1 MILNKI
7 ESCSAHTG
15 VIGLGYVGL
24 SLMVAIANAG
34 FRVTGI
40 DICPEKIERL
50 KRGISDVPDVPDTIL
65 SPLIVS
71 GQIQVTTDYSVLS
84 ELDTVNI
91 CVPTPLT
98 EDKTPD
104 MQYITAAVAQIA
116 QYLHTDQLIILESTT
131 YPGTTEEI
139 VLPMLQPSFIDTISE
154 NDSSTNPPNSN
165 SDPSES
171 LQVGR
176 DFYLAFSPE
185 RIEPGNSTYFITN
198 TPKIV
203 GGVTP
208 KCTQVAKIFYDQF
221 INKTHTVSSPR
232 IAEMVKLLENTY
244 RSVNIGL
251 INEVALICD
260 RMDLDVWEIIDAAAT
275 KPFGFMPFYPGPGL
289 GGHCIPIDPH
299 YLSWKASS
307 TYQYQARFIE
317 LASEINSSMPNYVLD
332 KAIHALNLHQKP
344 LNGSKILIIGVAYKK
359 DIGDTRESPAF
370 EVIRL
375 MLDKGAHILY
385 HDPYVSD
392 IILGG
397 GKIYYSQ
404 TLSAAVIESVDCVV
418 ILTDHS
424 TIDYDLIVKH
434 AAVVVDTR
442 NATRT
447 IQNGSSNIIK
457 I

>member
-1 MILNKI
+1 MILKKI
-7 ESCSAHTG
+7 ETCSAHAG

-24 SLMVAIANAG
+24 SLMVAIADAG

-40 DICPEKIERL
+40 DINPEKIERL
-50 KRGISDVPDVPDTIL
+50 KRGISDVPDVPEAIL
-65 SPLIVS
+65 GPLIKS
-71 GQIQVTTDYSVLS
+71 GQIQVTTNYRVLS
-84 ELDTVNI
+84 ELDIINI
-91 CVPTPLT
+91 CVPTPLK
-98 EDKTPD
+98 ENRIPD
-104 MQYITAAVAQIA
+104 MQFITAAVAEIA
-116 QYLHTDQLIILESTT
+116 LHLHSEQLIILESTT

-139 VLPMLQPSFIDTISE
+139 VLPMLQSNLNEKLGEANSSSLSS
-154 NDSSTNPPNSN
+154 DSSTP
-165 SDPSES
+165 

-185 RIEPGNSTYFITN
+185 RIEPGNSTYFMTN

-208 KCTQVAKIFYDQF
+208 KCTQVAKTFYEQF

-232 IAEMVKLLENTY
+232 IAEMAKLLENTF

-260 RMDLDVWEIIDAAAT
+260 RMGLDVWEIIEAAAT

-299 YLSWKASS
+299 YLSWQARN
-307 TYQYQARFIE
+307 YNYHARFIE
-317 LASEINSSMPNYVLD
+317 LASEINSSMPKYVLD
-332 KAIHALNLHQKP
+332 KVIQALNLHQKP
-344 LNGSKILIIGVAYKK
+344 LNGSKILILGVAYKK
-359 DIGDTRESPAF
+359 DIGDTRESPAY

-375 MLDKGAHILY
+375 MLDKGAYILY
-385 HDPYVSD
+385 HDPHVAQ
-392 IILGG
+392 IVLAEGE
-397 GKIYYSQ
+397 IYYSH
-404 TLSAAVIESVDCVV
+404 TLTAAMIESVDCVV

-424 TIDYDLIVKH
+424 TVDYDLIVQH
-434 AAVVVDTR
+434 APVVVDTR
-442 NATRT
+442 NATHAT
-447 IQNGSSNIIK
+447 QNGSSKIIK